1 MKYET
6 QMNAHRL
13 PYKFPSL
20 KAIRLTYSD
29 EIPTEDD
36 FPLFSSDYVY
46 KQLYT
51 LEAIVREAHLTSLT
65 TLAIINLIALPADF
79 QRSGSFS
86 YSLSKLTKLE
96 VLFSAA
102 IPGSHDSAAMSYN
115 ALFPKED
122 GQKRYCGNSEVPWS
136 ITDLT
141 LASEEEQSNLVPL
154 DMSTLQFPNL
164 SSLTLR
170 GVSFRL
176 MEGLPLIVADQ
187 YIDEM
192 VFILRHAAT
201 LRTLVL
207 VDCMTLTDNWSV
219 IWERFA
225 NELTQLVNLSV
236 QYTMGTETNYSVYGI
251 EHGDRISEVE
261 FMEEEPETVEQDREA
276 FERLVQIVD
285 ERRSRELV

>member
-1 MKYET
+1 
-6 QMNAHRL
+6 MNAHRL

-46 KQLYT
+46 KQLHT
-51 LEAIVREAHLTSLT
+51 LEAIVREAHLTNLT
-65 TLAIINLIALPADF
+65 TLAIINLIALPPDF
-79 QRSGSFS
+79 QRSGSFA

-102 IPGSHDSAAMSYN
+102 IPGSHDSAAMSYH

-122 GQKRYCGNSEVPWS
+122 GQKRYCGNSEVPWT

-141 LASEEEQSNLVPL
+141 LASEEEQCNLVPL
-154 DMSTLQFPNL
+154 DTSTLQFPNL

-170 GVSFRL
+170 KISFRP
-176 MEGLPLIVADQ
+176 MEGLPGVPQTVANR

-219 IWERFA
+219 IWKRFA

-236 QYTMGTETNYSVYGI
+236 QYTTGTETNYSVYGMD
-251 EHGDRISEVE
+251 HGDLISDVE

-276 FERLVQIVD
+276 FERFVQIVD
-285 ERRSRELV
+285 ERRSRELA